1 MIGEARGALPISST
15 SLIHSMWSL
24 YLTSAESALL
34 VDIAFHESSL
44 ESGEEHDLDDDSRG
58 ARSIYPQP

>member
-1 MIGEARGALPISST
+1 
-15 SLIHSMWSL
+15 MWSL

-44 ESGEEHDLDDDSRG
+44 ELGEEHDLDDDSRG